1 MTLNVFIQV
10 FLITIFGVSGIG
22 KLLHRSNFVHTLNQL
37 PLSRWMPP
45 VLSVL
50 VPLGELLVCICLI
63 IPTVQA
69 FGYGITLLLSM
80 SFIWA
85 GIQGMSTKKQVDCH
99 CFGQFLEE
107 KLGWNTL
114 VKAML
119 LIVVSAY
126 SLWRNA
132 AANLFLI
139 DWLEVTCAIFVSI
152 AVILLYTFLG
162 QLKLNRQGG

>member
-10 FLITIFGVSGIG
+10 FLITIFGVSGVG

-37 PLSRWMPP
+37 QLSKWMPP

-50 VPLGELLVCICLI
+50 VPLGELLVCLCLL
-63 IPTVQA
+63 IPTAQVL
-69 FGYGITLLLSM
+69 GYGITLLLSM

-85 GIQGMSTKKQVDCH
+85 GIRGIGAKKQVDCH

-114 VKAML
+114 VKAIL

-126 SLWRNA
+126 SLWSHE

-152 AVILLYTFLG
+152 AVIMLYALYG
-162 QLKLNRQGG
+162 QLKLNRQG